1 MKLPPTLIDTAL
13 TSVKVPDLVR
23 KRARTTMTTT
33 RITKMTITAMAAST
47 MPLATLILSA
57 LPAAIPSASAEHEE
71 RHGYGYGC
79 GVGRFDDG
87 CLAEDGGIL
96 GG

>member
-1 MKLPPTLIDTAL
+1 
-13 TSVKVPDLVR
+13 
-23 KRARTTMTTT
+23 MTTT
-33 RITKMTITAMAAST
+33 RITKMTITATAAST

-57 LPAAIPSASAEHEE
+57 LPAAIPSASADHEE

-96 GG
+96 GGYGSGICEEPPEDDGGGDDGCDDEGFEG